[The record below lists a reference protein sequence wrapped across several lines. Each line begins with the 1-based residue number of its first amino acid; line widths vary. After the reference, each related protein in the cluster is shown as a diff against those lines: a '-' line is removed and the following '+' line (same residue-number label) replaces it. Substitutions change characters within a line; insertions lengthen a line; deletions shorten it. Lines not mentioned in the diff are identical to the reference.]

1 MTKRLLFACL
11 LLCLSLFAFAPPAL
25 TQADRDSG
33 GDPLVKLE
41 KEGWKIVQDGVLQRQ
56 AQPGETETF
65 VFGVQGFTW
74 KLQTLGGQLAFLRRE
89 FKANPTPELRR
100 AIASHR
106 RAIAS
111 TLETLER
118 ARAAEA
124 RGETITPKIDCTLN
138 VRHKATATY
147 KTDVQGTKADAT
159 AIFNVASGCGIS
171 GEVYAFAF
179 AKTTVNGAA
188 STMTVTDGP
197 RSGTSVTATASADRN
212 GGGPCESFAFAE
224 VTSNAMNPSSSSVQ
238 STNELCPVPQEGY
251 SCPQCTT
258 YSDGSQCCV
267 SCWCDGTGM
276 PVACTQNYCP
286 PPGEGGGGGL
296 DRD

>member
-11 LLCLSLFAFAPPAL
+11 LLCLSFFAFTPPAL

-33 GDPLVKLE
+33 GDPIVKLE
-41 KEGWKIVQDGVLQRQ
+41 KAGWKIVQDGVLQRQ
-56 AQPGETETF
+56 THPGEIETF
-65 VFGVQGFTW
+65 VFGVEGFTW
-74 KLQTLGGQLAFLRRE
+74 KLRDLGGQLAFLQRE
-89 FKANPTPELRR
+89 FKASPTPELRR

-124 RGETITPKIDCTLN
+124 RGETITPKIDCTISF
-138 VRHKATATY
+138 RHKANATY
-147 KTDVQGTKADAT
+147 RTDVQGTKADASAT
-159 AIFNVASGCGIS
+159 FGVDSSCGIS
-171 GEVYAFAF
+171 GEVYAYAF
-179 AKTTVNGAA
+179 AKTTVSGAP

-197 RSGTSVTATASADRN
+197 RSGTTVSASASADRI
-212 GGGPCESFAFAE
+212 GGPACESYAFAS

-238 STNELCPVPQEGY
+238 KSNELCPAPQEGH

-258 YSDGSQCCV
+258 YPDGSQCCV
-267 SCWCDGTGM
+267 SCWCDGAGV
-276 PVACTQNYCP
+276 PVACTQNICP
-286 PPGEGGGGGL
+286 PGGSGGG
-296 DRD
+296 RD

>member
-1 MTKRLLFACL
+1 MTKKLLFACL
-11 LLCLSLFAFAPPAL
+11 LLCLAFFASTPPAL
-25 TQADRDSG
+25 AQADRDAG

-56 AQPGETETF
+56 THPGEVETF
-65 VFGVQGFTW
+65 VFGVEGFTW
-74 KLQTLGGQLAFLRRE
+74 KLRDLGGQLAFLQRE

-124 RGETITPKIDCTLN
+124 RGETITPKIDCPISF
-138 VRHKATATY
+138 RHKAKATY
-147 KTDVQGTKADAT
+147 KTDVQGTKADASAT
-159 AIFNVASGCGIS
+159 FTVDSGCGIS
-171 GEVYAFAF
+171 GEVYAYAF
-179 AKTTVNGAA
+179 AKTTVGGAPTT
-188 STMTVTDGP
+188 STVTDGP
-197 RSGTSVTATASADRN
+197 RSGANVSATASADRN
-212 GGGPCESFAFAE
+212 GGPACESYAFAS
-224 VTSNAMNPSSSSVQ
+224 VTSSAMNPSSSSVQ
-238 STNELCPVPQEGY
+238 STNELCPVPQDGF

-276 PVACTQNYCP
+276 PVACTNNYCP
-286 PPGEGGGGGL
+286 PEGGGGV
-296 DRD
+296 RD